1 MPSSRLH
8 YARSWKKF
16 SCFCTLIGNT
26 ADLPISVPLLLWFIA
41 HLFAGGAAPASIISV
56 VAALSYF
63 NKVNGFADP
72 AKNFVV
78 AKALAGARGMRS
90 RFDIRLPVTGAILG
104 RLVHALPIVFS
115 CHYTCIIM
123 KAMMV
128 LAFAAFLGVGEMV
141 PRTLSDDAHCLQYG
155 DVPVGRDTISIIFR
169 SFKHSNRQGPQ
180 LVSVSLGE
188 ITGSTLHA
196 GRALQEF
203 LAIRPS
209 SAGVLFL
216 LHDGSPMLRRQ
227 FDAWLKQLLTFCDL
241 DTNQF
246 KGHSF
251 RIGAASAA
259 ALRGDSDA
267 KIRAAGRWSSDAF
280 KKYIRLV

>member
-1 MPSSRLH
+1 MRHLPSYIGVTLDALLQGSLAPSSRLH

-16 SCFCTLIGNT
+16 SCFCTLVGST
-26 ADLPISVPLLLWFIA
+26 ADLPISVSLLLWFIA

-115 CHYTCIIM
+115 CRYTCIIM

-128 LAFAAFLGVGEMV
+128 LAFAAFLRVGEMV
-141 PRTLSDDAHCLQYG
+141 PCTLSNDAHCLHPPLIKG
-155 DVPVGRDTISIIFR
+155 KVCTCHTR
-169 SFKHSNRQGPQ
+169 
-180 LVSVSLGE
+180 LG
-188 ITGSTLHA
+188 G
-196 GRALQEF
+196 F
-203 LAIRPS
+203 P
-209 SAGVLFL
+209 
-216 LHDGSPMLRRQ
+216 SPMLI
-227 FDAWLKQLLTFCDL
+227 K
-241 DTNQF
+241 
-246 KGHSF
+246 
-251 RIGAASAA
+251 
-259 ALRGDSDA
+259 
-267 KIRAAGRWSSDAF
+267 
-280 KKYIRLV
+280 

>member
-1 MPSSRLH
+1 MP
-8 YARSWKKF
+8 
-16 SCFCTLIGNT
+16 I
-26 ADLPISVPLLLWFIA
+26 LLWFIA

-115 CHYTCIIM
+115 CRYTCIIM

-128 LAFAAFLGVGEMV
+128 LAFAAFLRVGEMV

-155 DVPVGRDTISIIFR
+155 DVTVGRDTISIIFR

-196 GRALQEF
+196 GRALQ
-203 LAIRPS
+203 
-209 SAGVLFL
+209 
-216 LHDGSPMLRRQ
+216 
-227 FDAWLKQLLTFCDL
+227 
-241 DTNQF
+241 
-246 KGHSF
+246 
-251 RIGAASAA
+251 
-259 ALRGDSDA
+259 
-267 KIRAAGRWSSDAF
+267 
-280 KKYIRLV
+280 